1 MTAAGREAR
10 CQPAPRLPSA
20 ASRWRA
26 AARWRELPPHNRNRP
41 EPRQS
46 VVRAGFRCAPAERA
60 ERAARRPA
68 AAPVALRAPAG
79 YRGRMRRRDRA
90 TGDTALTVDE
100 ATAIAEHAEN
110 GDLDMEDPEVRR
122 LVGEANRLLVRAGV
136 WGIAESPKQRS
147 RRRLLAVGASV
158 LVLSWLAGLFL
169 PLLVRLTE

>member
-1 MTAAGREAR
+1 MPTAT
-10 CQPAPRLPSA
+10 RLPSA

-26 AARWRELPPHNRNRP
+26 AARWRELPPHNRNRL
-41 EPRQS
+41 EPRES
-46 VVRAGFRCAPAERA
+46 VVRAGFRCAQPERA
-60 ERAARRPA
+60 PRRAPP

>member
-1 MTAAGREAR
+1 MRS
-10 CQPAPRLPSA
+10 PDAPR
-20 ASRWRA
+20 
-26 AARWRELPPHNRNRP
+26 PPP
-41 EPRQS
+41 
-46 VVRAGFRCAPAERA
+46 G
-60 ERAARRPA
+60 PA